1 MRLLQRGI
9 TALILGLAVVAPS
22 AAGEAKESH
31 SARPGL
37 FFAWLS
43 PDDGS
48 VVVQFDDPAHVRALA
63 RHCNAGR
70 GVFSTQ
76 TGVKYQCKME
86 VPKNASGQ
94 EQWDSAEAT
103 VQGEVPQ
110 SDTRQF
116 GLFSMAPVRATRWA
130 TRRISAP
137 EVEAIAALLR
147 SDTKQ
152 FGAVQRQLN
161 LATASVVSQPGSPT
175 LAIIVP
181 GRVVEDRAAFYHAR
195 RHHVFT
201 QNGSGVSYLGEVP
214 GKPVS
219 FADIDQATQLPG
231 LVVSEGCD
239 GWCITLWSLAGGLRQ
254 VGRFGGH

>member
-1 MRLLQRGI
+1 MLLLQRGI

-22 AAGEAKESH
+22 TAGELKESY

-48 VVVQFDDPAHVRALA
+48 VVVQFDDAVHVRALA

-76 TGVKYQCKME
+76 TGAKYQCKMQ
-86 VPKNASGQ
+86 VPRNSSG
-94 EQWDSAEAT
+94 EDQWDSAEAT
-103 VQGEVPQ
+103 VQGESPK

-116 GLFSMAPVRATRWA
+116 GLFSNTPVRTTRWI

-147 SDTKQ
+147 SDTKR
-152 FGAVQRQLN
+152 FGAVQRQLK
-161 LATASVVSQPGSPT
+161 LTTASVVSQPGGQS
-175 LAIIVP
+175 LAIVVP
-181 GRVVEDRAAFYHAR
+181 GQIVVDRAGGYEAR

-201 QNGSGVSYLGEVP
+201 KNGSGVSYLGEVP

-219 FADIDQATQLPG
+219 FADIDHGTELPG

-239 GWCITLWSLAGGLRQ
+239 GWCITLWSLAGGLAQ